1 MLRRDLKDVTIFRPD
16 VEAASHAAICANR
29 FGFAYAVLPH
39 GLFRFRDLKNC
50 SVARLGAN
58 ALDYL
63 DHALERRL
71 AEFGKEAGGPE
82 HGVFHERI
90 AATPGDA
97 VTPGHA
103 ARPPDRGPAGPDH
116 PAIRGFPPTGA
127 PP

>member
-16 VEAASHAAICANR
+16 VEAASHAAVRANR

-50 SVARLGAN
+50 SVARLGFN

-71 AEFGKEAGGPE
+71 AKLGKEAGG
-82 HGVFHERI
+82 
-90 AATPGDA
+90 
-97 VTPGHA
+97 
-103 ARPPDRGPAGPDH
+103 DRAWS
-116 PAIRGFPPTGA
+116 FP
-127 PP
+127 